1 MENNGIFFVMEFF
14 KRKWRKILH
23 TAAVSF
29 FVAALLFLLLL
40 LLLPANR
47 LFVQD
52 IQVLL
57 DNRKDG
63 IGLAYPSKKP
73 FNKLD
78 IISPVVLKQVYRKN
92 NLENVLPFDEFQEM
106 FSVSDYSPK
115 RAFLDSAFA
124 QKLGKRNLSVVDIE
138 RLETDYRRQLASL
151 DLGMFRISMGKN
163 YRIPPETAS
172 KILNEIPQTWMEI
185 YRQQEGEKLP
195 QVDLDSNMEKR
206 LRNELQNS
214 RLLAIDR
221 AAVYNE
227 QMLEL
232 CDKLIPLLQERNLA
246 LPTGEYLP
254 DLIKMLQN
262 VKTYQ
267 LNILQSMV
275 FSSKELQNN
284 LDHLFLQSQ
293 IQQLENDQS
302 YAKLKYQNLNQ
313 ALSILQ
319 DKSPNLLA
327 DDKNNKDNAVQIN
340 FDANLF
346 NQITELVRRDTG
358 NAMRRQL
365 ANLSLELGEEMAA
378 TESRLQYYKQLLNNM
393 NGKAQTTTATKEQFT
408 SLFNATLAN
417 MADLGKKVREFK
429 QMLTEE
435 YLSGLNFYVPVGQT
449 IQTTDRLISLPKL
462 GAILFGL
469 WVVFNALMLTISFG
483 KEWLQRE
490 NAA

>member
-1 MENNGIFFVMEFF
+1 MENSGFFFVMEFF
-14 KRKWRKILH
+14 KRQWHRLLF
-23 TAAVSF
+23 TALISLC
-29 FVAALLFLLLL
+29 VAALLFFLLLL
-40 LLLPANR
+40 VLPANR

-57 DNRKDG
+57 DSRKDG
-63 IGLAYPSKKP
+63 VGLAYPSKKP

-78 IISPVVLKQVYRKN
+78 IISPVVLKEVYRKN
-92 NLENVLPFDEFQEM
+92 KLENILPFDEFQEM
-106 FSVSDYSPK
+106 FSVSDYSLK

-151 DLGMFRISMGKN
+151 DLGMCRVTMGKN

-195 QVDLDSNMEKR
+195 QVDLDSNMEKK

-221 AAVYNE
+221 AGVYNE

-232 CDKLIPLLQERNLA
+232 CDKLVPLLQERNLA

-267 LNILQSMV
+267 LNILQGMV
-275 FSSKELQNN
+275 FSNKELQNN

-293 IQQLENDQS
+293 IQQLENEQN

-319 DKSPNLLA
+319 DKSPNILA
-327 DDKNNKDNAVQIN
+327 DGKKNTDTATQIN
-340 FDANLF
+340 FDANIF

-358 NAMRRQL
+358 NAMRRRL
-365 ANLSLELGEEMAA
+365 ADLSLELGEQMAT
-378 TESRLQYYKQLLNNM
+378 TESRLQYYKQLLDNM
-393 NGKAQTTTATKEQFT
+393 NGKAQLTMATKEQFD

-417 MADLGKKVREFK
+417 MADLGKKVRQFK

-449 IQTTDRLISLPKL
+449 IQKTDRLISIPRL
-462 GAILFGL
+462 GVLLLGIWL
-469 WVVFNALMLTISFG
+469 VFNVLTLTLALG

-490 NAA
+490 DAA

>member
-1 MENNGIFFVMEFF
+1 MENNGFFFVMDFF
-14 KRKWRKILH
+14 KRKWRRILL
-23 TAAVSF
+23 TATISL
-29 FVAALLFLLLL
+29 FVAILLFLLL

-52 IQVLL
+52 IQVMLE
-57 DNRKDG
+57 NSKGG

-163 YRIPPETAS
+163 YQIPPETAS
-172 KILNEIPQTWMEI
+172 KILNEIPQTWMEF

-206 LRNELQNS
+206 LRSELQNS
-214 RLLAIDR
+214 RLIAIDR

-267 LNILQSMV
+267 LNILQEMV
-275 FSSKELQNN
+275 IDSRELQNN
-284 LDHLFLQSQ
+284 LDMLFLQSQ
-293 IQQLENDQS
+293 LQQLTNEQNH
-302 YAKLKYQNLNQ
+302 AKLRYQNIDQ

-319 DKSPNLLA
+319 DKNPSTRSNPP
-327 DDKNNKDNAVQIN
+327 VQPEGVAQ
-340 FDANLF
+340 FSHANIF
-346 NQITELVRRDTG
+346 NQIVELVRRDSSNT
-358 NAMRRQL
+358 MRRQL
-365 ANLSLELGEEMAA
+365 ADLSLELGEEMAQ
-378 TESRLQYYKQLLNNM
+378 TESRLQFYKQLLQNM
-393 NGKAQTTTATKEQFT
+393 NSKVTTGSATKEQFD

-417 MADLGKKVREFK
+417 MAELGKKVRQFK

-449 IQTTDRLISLPKL
+449 IQKTDRLISIPKL
-462 GAILFGL
+462 GVILLGL
-469 WVVFNALMLTISFG
+469 WVVFNALMLTVSFG

-490 NAA
+490 DAA

>member
-1 MENNGIFFVMEFF
+1 MENNGFFFVMDFF
-14 KRKWRKILH
+14 KRKWRRILL
-23 TAAVSF
+23 TATISL
-29 FVAALLFLLLL
+29 FVAILLFLLL

-52 IQVLL
+52 IQVMLE
-57 DNRKDG
+57 NSKGG

-163 YRIPPETAS
+163 YQIPPETAS

-206 LRNELQNS
+206 LRSELQNS
-214 RLLAIDR
+214 RLIAIDR

-267 LNILQSMV
+267 LNILQEMV
-275 FSSKELQNN
+275 IDSRELQNN
-284 LDHLFLQSQ
+284 LDMLFLQSQ
-293 IQQLENDQS
+293 LQQLTNEQNH
-302 YAKLKYQNLNQ
+302 AKLRYQNIDQ

-319 DKSPNLLA
+319 DKNPSTRSNPP
-327 DDKNNKDNAVQIN
+327 VQPEGVAQ
-340 FDANLF
+340 FSLDANIF
-346 NQITELVRRDTG
+346 NQIVELVRRDSSNT
-358 NAMRRQL
+358 MRRQL
-365 ANLSLELGEEMAA
+365 ADLSLELGEEMAQ
-378 TESRLQYYKQLLNNM
+378 TESRLQFYKQLQNM
-393 NGKAQTTTATKEQFT
+393 NSKVTTGSATKEQFD

-417 MADLGKKVREFK
+417 MAELGKKVRQFK

-449 IQTTDRLISLPKL
+449 IQKTDRLISIPKL
-462 GAILFGL
+462 GVILLGL
-469 WVVFNALMLTISFG
+469 WVVFNALMLTVSFG

-490 NAA
+490 DAA

>member
-1 MENNGIFFVMEFF
+1 MENNGIFFVMDFF
-14 KRKWRKILH
+14 KRKWRRILL
-23 TAAVSF
+23 TAIISL
-29 FVAALLFLLLL
+29 FVAILLFLLL

-52 IQVLL
+52 IQVMLA
-57 DNRKDG
+57 NSKGG

-124 QKLGKRNLSVVDIE
+124 QKLSKRNLSVVDIE
-138 RLETDYRRQLASL
+138 RLEADYRRQLASL

-163 YRIPPETAS
+163 YLIPPETAS

-232 CDKLIPLLQERNLA
+232 CDKLIPLLQERNIA

-327 DDKNNKDNAVQIN
+327 DDKNN
-340 FDANLF
+340 
-346 NQITELVRRDTG
+346 LVRRDTG

>member
-1 MENNGIFFVMEFF
+1 MENNGFFFVMDFF
-14 KRKWRKILH
+14 KRKWRRILL
-23 TAAVSF
+23 TATISL
-29 FVAALLFLLLL
+29 FVAILLFLLL

-52 IQVLL
+52 IQVMLE
-57 DNRKDG
+57 NSKGG

-163 YRIPPETAS
+163 YQIPPETAS

-206 LRNELQNS
+206 LRSELQNS
-214 RLLAIDR
+214 RLIAIDR

-293 IQQLENDQS
+293 IQQLENEQN
-302 YAKLKYQNLNQ
+302 YAKLKYQNIDQ

-319 DKSPNLLA
+319 DKNPSIRANLPAQPEGATQFSL
-327 DDKNNKDNAVQIN
+327 
-340 FDANLF
+340 DANIF
-346 NQITELVRRDTG
+346 NQIIELVRRDSS
-358 NAMRRQL
+358 NIMRRQL
-365 ANLSLELGEEMAA
+365 ADLSLELGKEMAQ
-378 TESRLQYYKQLLNNM
+378 TESKLQFYKQLLQNM
-393 NGKAQTTTATKEQFT
+393 NSKVTTGSATKEQFD

-417 MADLGKKVREFK
+417 MAELGKKVRQFK

-449 IQTTDRLISLPKL
+449 IQKTDRLISIPKL
-462 GAILFGL
+462 GVILLGL
-469 WVVFNALMLTISFG
+469 WVVFNALMLTVSFG

-490 NAA
+490 DAA